1 MKKQLVA
8 LFTRLFLTIILLGGC
23 GAAYKYDEGYLNLSA
38 SLPKKW
44 KVSALPVRLKVS
56 DSFDASSFTSI
67 NNMAAK
73 WNDAY
78 TGGEFFQLTHN
89 TSEKNYAHAD
99 NYLDN
104 EMGIYNLTNWPAPLP
119 GEALAVT
126 QTFSNI
132 NQENGQ
138 QYIEIFHV
146 DVLINNED
154 HNVSNVKSAG
164 SYYLQTIMIHELGH
178 ALGLRHYEGY
188 WEPSV
193 MIPAI
198 SEYHT
203 FNSLYDYDV
212 QNINQHYFGTT
223 TATARTFARASL
235 ATEPADEDIHVE
247 HSILPGTNIIKS
259 VYEIRK
265 KHFPPFLYKYR

>member
-1 MKKQLVA
+1 MMIKQILG
-8 LFTRLFLTIILLGGC
+8 LFCWFVLTVMFLSSC
-23 GAAYKYDEGYLNLSA
+23 GADYKYDEGYLNLSA

-44 KVSALPVRLKVS
+44 RISALPVRLKVS
-56 DSFDASSFTSI
+56 DSFDASSFTAI
-67 NNMAAK
+67 NNMAEE
-73 WNDAY
+73 WNGAY
-78 TGGEFFQLTHN
+78 DGGSFFELTHDSN
-89 TSEKNYAHAD
+89 EKNYGHAD

-104 EMGIYNLTNWPAPLP
+104 EMGIYNLSTWPVPLP
-119 GEALAVT
+119 SQALAVT

-132 NQENGQ
+132 KEENGK
-138 QYIEIFHV
+138 QYLEIFHV

-164 SYYLQTIMIHELGH
+164 SYYLQTIIIHELGH

-203 FNSLYDYDV
+203 FNSLYNYDV
-212 QNINQHYFGTT
+212 ENINEHYFDSTVNAQRQT
-223 TATARTFARASL
+223 LSVL
-235 ATEPADEDIHVE
+235 PKEDIHE
-247 HSILPGTNIIKS
+247 DHTLLPGTNIIKS
-259 VYEIRK
+259 VYEIRQKHLPKFLLK
-265 KHFPPFLYKYR
+265 K